1 MTGRLRAWLETR
13 AEATPP
19 DFTNLRIADA
29 YQQVTGKLGVRGSAV
44 YLAALNFIE
53 DSLGIAQVEGYFS
66 ESLRPHLGSIG
77 RGLSD
82 FGECVFEIRLQGDG
96 TIELVPSAIA
106 AVTGGAERESWSYT
120 LVRQGPTAS
129 ETIHRP
135 GSAVLAFT
143 AHANPKTPWRGRGR
157 LEASGTGD
165 LLASLEAQLASE
177 SRFNPA
183 RAVSCGIT
191 AEQRKEVSVALS
203 QGGLVA
209 ISAGGAIAAT
219 SPAGALTTGVIK
231 NETSAAI
238 VALHQSL
245 SAQISSALG
254 VPHDLLGGAASEAGT
269 RESFRRFAA
278 STISALIEIIKTEW
292 ALKVGEK
299 LEINLDTLRA
309 GDISA
314 KARAVGSRANAFKN
328 LVSGGVTVEKALQI
342 AGLAE

>member
-1 MTGRLRAWLETR
+1 MIGRLRAWLETR
-13 AEATPP
+13 AEATPT
-19 DFTNLRIADA
+19 DYTSLRTFAA
-29 YQQVTGKLGVRGSAV
+29 YQQVTGKIGVRGSAA
-44 YLAALNFIE
+44 YISALNFIE
-53 DSLGIAQVEGYFS
+53 DALGIAHVEGDFS
-66 ESLRPHLGSIG
+66 ESLRPHLGAIG
-77 RGLSD
+77 RGLTDS
-82 FGECVFEIRLQGDG
+82 GECVFEIRLHGDG
-96 TIELVPSAIA
+96 SIELVPASIA
-106 AVTGGAERESWSYT
+106 AVTGGAERESWSYLLT
-120 LVRQGPTAS
+120 RQGPTSS
-129 ETIHRP
+129 ETIQRP
-135 GSAVLAFT
+135 GSALLAFT

-165 LLASLEAQLASE
+165 LLSSLEDQLASE

-231 NETSAAI
+231 NETSPAI

-245 SAQISSALG
+245 SAQISAAMG
-254 VPHDLLGGAASEAGT
+254 VPWDLLGATASEAGT

-278 STISALIEIIKTEW
+278 STISALIEIIQTEYRQKIGDLRISME
-292 ALKVGEK
+292 ALK
-299 LEINLDTLRA
+299 A
-309 GDISA
+309 GDVAA
-314 KARAVGSRANAFKN
+314 KSRAVGSRANAFKN
-328 LVSGGVTVEKALQI
+328 LVGGGIEAERALVI